1 MAFDAAQ
8 ILRQT
13 YAAGAEAAQMR
24 ELATAPRV
32 AEPAVQRGE
41 LMGTAF
47 VVEADP
53 MAELMDSMEELSFQ
67 FEEKTAK
74 KVAERKLG
82 EMQGSRSALVRAV
95 ESWMAMMPDMPGRDF
110 LEKLLRNMRNAFAS
124 GDAPSPRDLLNSLAR
139 GSTDPSHQFAMLDI
153 LEQAFGEGEDALLAL
168 VRQAK
173 ARLTEERGPDIR
185 AGINLA
191 EEVNARATTPEEMR
205 ELRDMYRSE
214 VVGFT
219 NPQECFRSL
228 LAARGTEGIKA
239 AIDFLIAGCGT
250 DLKSASPSIDAA
262 ALGRIL
268 TDLQCV
274 QVLQTVL
281 DALTALGKRMDKQ
294 FGEPCLLDGEQMAG
308 RVLDFTEQ
316 AFVAAPGIA
325 AFIADCGMKALLA
338 RMDFA
343 RELTGLFRKLS
354 PRLFAREGD
363 RQKLVDAA
371 QEHLDELIT
380 EENAEGDS
388 EEAEFGPQK
397 GVA

>member
-13 YAAGAEAAQMR
+13 YAAGAEAMQMR
-24 ELATAPRV
+24 ELAEAARPAAPTVERGTMMGV
-32 AEPAVQRGE
+32 QFAVE
-41 LMGTAF
+41 S
-47 VVEADP
+47 DP

-74 KVAERKLG
+74 KLSERKMG
-82 EMQGSRSALVRAV
+82 SMQGLRSSFIRALEA
-95 ESWMAMMPDMPGRDF
+95 WQAMMPDMPGREQ
-110 LEKLLRNMRNAFAS
+110 LAKLIQNFRQLMRS
-124 GDAPSPRDLLNSLAR
+124 GEQATVAWIMREVAR
-139 GSTDPSHQFAMLDI
+139 ESTDPSHQFAMLDL
-153 LEQAFGEGEDALLAL
+153 LEQMLGEGETELRDL

-173 ARLTEERGPDIR
+173 AQLMAEKGADVK
-185 AGINLA
+185 AGLNLA
-191 EEVNARATTPEEMR
+191 EEVNARATTPQEMR
-205 ELRDMYRSE
+205 ELRDLYRSE
-214 VVGFT
+214 VMGFT
-219 NPQECFRSL
+219 KPQECFRSL
-228 LAARGTEGIKA
+228 IAARGAEGLKD
-239 AIDFLIAGCGT
+239 AIDFLIAGCGA
-250 DLKSASPSIDAA
+250 DLKSSTPSMEAI

-294 FGEPCLLDGEQMAG
+294 FGETCLLDGEQMAG

-316 AFVAAPGIA
+316 SFVASPGIA
-325 AFIADCGMKALLA
+325 AFIADCGLKALLA

-380 EENAEGDS
+380 EENDAQGGAS
-388 EEAEFGPQK
+388 
-397 GVA
+397 